1 MLALMI
7 GAVVLA
13 LVLFVFVLWTPAEV
27 RRSEPRES

>member
-13 LVLFVFVLWTPAEV
+13 LILFVLILCTPSGWRASE
-27 RRSEPRES
+27 RREN

>member
-13 LVLFVFVLWTPAEV
+13 LVLFVSILRTPTEWRGSE
-27 RRSEPRES
+27 RREN